1 LNPVLNPVSD
11 PLVPLVHADIARL
24 IPHQGAMCL
33 LARADRWDELT
44 IVCHAD
50 NHRDPRHPLRSR
62 SGLLSTCLIEYAAQA
77 MALHGS
83 LLARG
88 AAGPSA
94 RPGFLAAGR
103 NVVFACLNLDDL
115 PPTTPDELRIEV
127 NCEARDHRQLQYA
140 FAVRHAGMPLAA
152 GHITVV
158 LDASPLAR

>member
-1 LNPVLNPVSD
+1 MSSVLT
-11 PLVPLVHADIARL
+11 PLVPLAHADIARL

-33 LARADRWDELT
+33 LARADTWDELM

-83 LLARG
+83 LLARATAG
-88 AAGPSA
+88 ASA
-94 RPGFLAAGR
+94 RPGFLAAAR
-103 NVVFACLNLDDL
+103 NVVLTCLNLDDL
-115 PPTTPDELRIEV
+115 PRTTPDELRIEAS
-127 NCEARDHRQLQYA
+127 CEARDHRQLQYA
-140 FAVRHAGMPLAA
+140 FAVRHGGTPLAA

-158 LDASPLAR
+158 LDASPLPP